1 MPDKQARASART
13 PPVPKIG
20 ENTARETM
28 PAPKVRA
35 SMTRDPPLNPKV
47 QQSMTH
53 DTPLN
58 PKVQQSMTHDTPLN
72 PKVQQSM
79 TRHTPPDSGTFRK
92 IYPQQSRK
100 SNSHRSPRLRSQVSD
115 PKQSLQMPDLPRRPP
130 SRKHCGPGYAA
141 TTAMKPRCFPRPRRR
156 RSRRRYAS
164 ASPCRPRRRDRNR
177 LPVRAGTTTPR

>member
-13 PPVPKIG
+13 PSVPKIG

-47 QQSMTH
+47 QQS
-53 DTPLN
+53 L
-58 PKVQQSMTHDTPLN
+58 THDTPLN

-141 TTAMKPRCFPRPRRR
+141 TTAMKSRCFPRPRRR

>member
-13 PPVPKIG
+13 PSVPKIG

-35 SMTRDPPLNPKV
+35 SMTRDP
-47 QQSMTH
+47 
-53 DTPLN
+53 PLN

-141 TTAMKPRCFPRPRRR
+141 TTAMKPRCFPRHRFRLPARLDRRGRGRRHEGCHCCGRPARRR
-156 RSRRRYAS
+156 VRRRAGV
-164 ASPCRPRRRDRNR
+164 R
-177 LPVRAGTTTPR
+177 L